1 MLMCISEINTTIYTA
16 TTLTAATRSYSQDT
30 KNNFLHFIYITHAQS
45 RRFVMKYVDKIDKN
59 SCAKQRININRMNV
73 NK

>member
-16 TTLTAATRSYSQDT
+16 TTLTAEARSYSRHQKQFSTFYLYYTCAKQKICDE
-30 KNNFLHFIYITHAQS
+30 I
-45 RRFVMKYVDKIDKN
+45 DKIDKN